1 MPLEQTRNTPISARM
16 TQMQDPAIRRA
27 ALTYRHIYFT
37 LTACLPPPRDD
48 SPEAL
53 HERNEA
59 AVAAAASLCPVTA
72 AEAILAAQSVAAAAH
87 ATECLRAANDP
98 GMALAMALKCTAQ
111 AASMMR
117 QSQSAIRSLQQMQA
131 IRIKRDS
138 NEAAAAAA
146 AMAEHIAA
154 SSMTTRLTG
163 PMAAPEPPPP
173 EPLIEPP
180 LIEPAPPPEV
190 DQPEVRTT
198 EAASPDSPDAEM
210 YAVLY
215 PQRAALIRR
224 HGGVPPDV
232 TFGPPDE
239 AMVRALLESRS
250 PLVRAL
256 DADAV

>member
-1 MPLEQTRNTPISARM
+1 M
-16 TQMQDPAIRRA
+16 TQIQDPAIRRA

-37 LTACLPPPRDD
+37 LTACLPPPRDN

-87 ATECLRAANDP
+87 AQECLRAANDP
-98 GMALAMALKCTAQ
+98 AMPLVMSLKCTAQ

-117 QSQSAIRSLQQMQA
+117 QSHSAIRSLQQMQA
-131 IRIKRDS
+131 IRVKRDS

-154 SSMTTRLTG
+154 SSMTTRLS
-163 PMAAPEPPPP
+163 PPAAPEPAQA
-173 EPLIEPP
+173 PP
-180 LIEPAPPPEV
+180 LEPEQPPAPEIAMPKAAMQTAEPAP
-190 DQPEVRTT
+190 R
-198 EAASPDSPDAEM
+198 SDAEL
-210 YAVLY
+210 YAILH
-215 PQRAALIRR
+215 PRRAALIRR
-224 HGGVPPDV
+224 HGGVPPDA

-239 AMVRALLESRS
+239 ELVRALLESRS
-250 PLVRAL
+250 PVVLAV
-256 DADAV
+256 DAEDK

>member
-1 MPLEQTRNTPISARM
+1 M
-16 TQMQDPAIRRA
+16 TQTPDPAIRRA

-37 LTACLPPPRDD
+37 LTACLPPPRDN

-87 ATECLRAANDP
+87 AQECLRAANDP
-98 GMALAMALKCTAQ
+98 AMPLVMSLKCTAQ

-138 NEAAAAAA
+138 DESAAAAA

-154 SSMTTRLTG
+154 SSMTTRLT
-163 PMAAPEPPPP
+163 PA
-173 EPLIEPP
+173 LT
-180 LIEPAPPPEV
+180 EPALAAAEPEMEPTPPPEV
-190 DQPEVRTT
+190 DRPKAAAPEHT
-198 EAASPDSPDAEM
+198 DAEI
-210 YAVLY
+210 YAILY
-215 PQRAALIRR
+215 PHRAALIRR
-224 HGGVPPDV
+224 YGGVPPDV

-239 AMVRALLESRS
+239 DLVRALLESRS

-256 DADAV
+256 DGDGV

>member
-1 MPLEQTRNTPISARM
+1 M

-138 NEAAAAAA
+138 DESAAAAA

-154 SSMTTRLTG
+154 SSMTTRLTPAIAEPEPG
-163 PMAAPEPPPP
+163 PPEPP
-173 EPLIEPP
+173 
-180 LIEPAPPPEV
+180 IEPAPSSES
-190 DQPEVRTT
+190 DMPEVRIS
-198 EAASPDSPDAEM
+198 EAASSDRPDAEM

-215 PQRAALIRR
+215 PQRTALIRR
-224 HGGVPPDV
+224 HGGVPPDAA
-232 TFGPPDE
+232 FGPPDE

-256 DADAV
+256 DPEAV

>member
-1 MPLEQTRNTPISARM
+1 M
-16 TQMQDPAIRRA
+16 TQTPDPAIRRA

-37 LTACLPPPRDD
+37 LTACLPPPRDN

-87 ATECLRAANDP
+87 AQECLRAANDP
-98 GMALAMALKCTAQ
+98 AMPLVMALKCTAQ
-111 AASMMR
+111 AGSMMR

-138 NEAAAAAA
+138 DETAAAAA

-154 SSMTTRLTG
+154 SSMTTRLS
-163 PMAAPEPPPP
+163 PPAAPEPVDPPP
-173 EPLIEPP
+173 SEPEQPPAPKLAAPKPPRSEPAEPP
-180 LIEPAPPPEV
+180 
-190 DQPEVRTT
+190 QR
-198 EAASPDSPDAEM
+198 SDAEI
-210 YAVLY
+210 YAILH
-215 PQRAALIRR
+215 PRRAALIRR
-224 HGGVPPDV
+224 HGGVPPDA

-239 AMVRALLESRS
+239 DLVRALLESRS
-250 PLVRAL
+250 PVVL
-256 DADAV
+256 AVDSEGR

>member
-1 MPLEQTRNTPISARM
+1 M
-16 TQMQDPAIRRA
+16 TQNQDPAIRRA

-98 GMALAMALKCTAQ
+98 DMALVMALKCTAQ

-138 NEAAAAAA
+138 NESAAAAA

-154 SSMTTRLTG
+154 SSMTTRLTP
-163 PMAAPEPPPP
+163 PMAEP
-173 EPLIEPP
+173 
-180 LIEPAPPPEV
+180 EPAPPPSE
-190 DQPEVRTT
+190 PEIEPT
-198 EAASPDSPDAEM
+198 PSPDAAVPAAAPPEHTQAEI

-215 PQRAALIRR
+215 PRRAALIRR
-224 HGGVPPDV
+224 HGGVPPDA
-232 TFGPPDE
+232 TFGPPDVVL
-239 AMVRALLESRS
+239 VRALLVSRS
-250 PLVRAL
+250 PFVRAL
-256 DADAV
+256 DTEAVCHMIWDSISVIDTLRR